1 VQLAMAISVG
11 LAGSVG
17 HGANA
22 SVSLGANGGNSPAD
36 PVVFSTFYFDNVA
49 GNDSNNGSQG
59 SPWATM
65 AKAIA
70 NFAPARIF
78 VGINNGA
85 TNPYRELHYV
95 ADKNGSP
102 LSPITLK
109 GNSNLYLA
117 GSEIQA
123 NWTDVSGVWEAT
135 AGGAWTGLWACSNTE
150 WTDGVGGDS
159 AKSGILAPSYRTPK
173 DTSDPTTLAA
183 GEWVYINPKVH
194 YKPKAGETPSNTHVE
209 ASISQVPIG
218 IKRSSYLIFEDMTVA
233 LSASTAF
240 GAEDNWSYLTIKD
253 SHMQHVRLGVTC
265 KEGSHI
271 VLDNLDIFDTRNGGI
286 FVGGSEEVP
295 VNNTLIQNCEIGRV
309 AANDGIAWHHSGY
322 PWYNIG
328 SYHRAYNNLVYDCE
342 EQGFDITAG
351 DDILLRGNTTRN
363 NRLNTITFGHYPENV
378 SVYDHISVDDG
389 VDGAGLQIGDC
400 TTVLIDNLTQ
410 TNAGRFDVN
419 VSGDATDV
427 IIQNSTFT
435 QGAQTS
441 RGYRIAITKEIP
453 YDPTPT
459 AGSNGLP
466 PRGYVQNIA
475 FNNNTFTGG
484 ETDELNCKFRYVPD
498 VTTVSFDGN
507 TWKTTGVVSLPY
519 NITIGPGDSTN
530 YTVAQ
535 MASNFGV
542 VITDDT
548 QTTI

>member
-1 VQLAMAISVG
+1 MQLAMAISVG

-95 ADKNGSP
+95 NDINGSP

-135 AGGAWTGLWACSNTE
+135 AGGAWGGLWACSNTE

-194 YKPKAGETPSNTHVE
+194 YKPKAGETPANTHVE
-209 ASISQVPIG
+209 ASITRSVFG
-218 IKRSSYLIFEDMTVA
+218 IKRASYITFKDMTVA
-233 LSASTAF
+233 LSAGTAL

-253 SHMQHVRLGVTC
+253 SYLQNVKVGVSC

-271 VLDNLDIFDTRNGGI
+271 VIDNVDIFDTRNGGI
-286 FVGGSEEVP
+286 FVGGSENIP

-309 AANDGIAWHHSGY
+309 ASNDGIAWHHGSTLPKKG
-322 PWYNIG
+322 IG
-328 SYHRAYNNLVYDCE
+328 SHHQAYNNLVYDCE

-351 DDILLRGNTTRN
+351 EDILLRGNTTRN
-363 NRLNTITFGHYPENV
+363 NRLNAITFGHYCENV

-389 VDGAGLQIGDC
+389 VDGAGLQIGNC

-419 VSGDATDV
+419 VNGDATDV
-427 IIQNSTFT
+427 IVQNSTFI
-435 QGAQTS
+435 QGAQTI
-441 RGYRIAITKEIP
+441 RGYTVRISKTEP
-453 YDPTPT
+453 YDPTPIV
-459 AGSNGLP
+459 GGDGP

-475 FNNNTFTGG
+475 FNNNTFTAPVDA
-484 ETDELNCKFRYVPD
+484 TRVNCKFDYTPD
-498 VTTVSFDGN
+498 VTTASFDGN
-507 TWKTTGVVSLPY
+507 TWKTTEVTLLPY
-519 NITIGPGDSTN
+519 KVDTTT

-535 MASNFGV
+535 ITSNFGV